1 VVSRYPARVSEHAV
15 EPVGASPALAAA
27 ERVRLER
34 KALLL
39 AWGGNLWHVVE
50 FALSVAAGVA
60 AGSIALVAFGID
72 SLIEAAAGFV
82 IVWLYASP
90 THSRR
95 RERQA
100 QRLIAASYAILVAYV
115 LFDAVS
121 ALLGEEKPETSW
133 LGIAVL
139 VAAAVSMP
147 LLARA
152 KRRVGHALGSH
163 ATASEGSQN
172 LVCAYLAITALAGIG
187 ANALFGWWWAD
198 PVAAL
203 GIAAIAAWEGVEAWR
218 GDLCDSC

>member
-1 VVSRYPARVSEHAV
+1 VTEQVLEAPGSAARR
-15 EPVGASPALAAA
+15 
-27 ERVRLER
+27 ERDRLRR

-39 AWGGNLWHVVE
+39 AWGGNAWHFVE
-50 FALSVAAGVA
+50 FVLSLAAGIA

-82 IVWLYASP
+82 IIWLFAR
-90 THSRR
+90 SRAHTDRAER
-95 RERQA
+95 RA
-100 QRLIAASYAILVAYV
+100 QQLIAASYGVLVVYV
-115 LFDAVS
+115 VVESVTSLADR
-121 ALLGEEKPETSW
+121 EKPGVSW
-133 LGIAVL
+133 FGVAVL

-152 KRRVGHALGSH
+152 KRRVGQALGSH

-172 LVCAYLAITALAGIG
+172 LVCAYLAVTALAGIG

-203 GIAAIAAWEGVEAWR
+203 GIAGIAAWEGVQAWR
-218 GDLCDSC
+218 GDLCDDC